1 MLNSLYQI
9 IYKSSAL
16 SYLYTN
22 VWFDDI
28 VDPPLLIFCA
38 WHCIDI
44 QQFLSDKEK
53 KKTHQNVPQKAEAMI
68 QLVQSQAFRNA
79 PINFVGVINEC
90 ITALL
95 LPCSLQLGFFF
106 FTNKDVVFNRV
117 Y

>member
-1 MLNSLYQI
+1 
-9 IYKSSAL
+9 
-16 SYLYTN
+16 
-22 VWFDDI
+22 
-28 VDPPLLIFCA
+28 
-38 WHCIDI
+38 
-44 QQFLSDKEK
+44 
-53 KKTHQNVPQKAEAMI
+53 MI